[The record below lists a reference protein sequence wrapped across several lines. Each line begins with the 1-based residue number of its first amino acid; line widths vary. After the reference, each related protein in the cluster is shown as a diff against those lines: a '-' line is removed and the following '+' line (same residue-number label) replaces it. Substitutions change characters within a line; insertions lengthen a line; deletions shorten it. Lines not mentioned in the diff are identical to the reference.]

1 MASVKVS
8 LIIRDPDV
16 YGTDKFEAINQKIQD
31 HAKVNGIE
39 VSIFQS
45 NAEGAIIDQ
54 IQESRTWA
62 DAIVINAGAYTH
74 YSYAIRDALAD
85 SRLPVIEVHLSNIHA
100 REEFRHHSVIAPIA
114 SGQIAGF
121 GTNSYILALDAA
133 KNLVDASH
141 R

>member
-1 MASVKVS
+1 V
-8 LIIRDPDV
+8 
-16 YGTDKFEAINQKIQD
+16 NQKIQD
-31 HAKVNGIE
+31 HARAIGVDIK
-39 VSIFQS
+39 IFQS
-45 NAEGAIIDQ
+45 NGEGAIIDQ
-54 IQESRTWA
+54 IQEVRTWA

-100 REEFRHHSVIAPIA
+100 REQFRHVSVIAPIA

-121 GTNSYILALDAA
+121 GTHSYLLAIDAA
-133 KNLVDASH
+133 KTLIEASH